1 MADAVAPVV
10 CGASKGVVCC
20 NAGSCVFGADGA
32 ADAGCDV
39 DVVGDPGLTGDLGI
53 SPWSDRPARAPHP
66 AFASEALSVS
76 VPCKSGV
83 DVDGAV
89 AVLAGVI
96 VAALPGTNCWNLRN
110 RFASSIIPPSFMQR
124 RN

>member
-10 CGASKGVVCC
+10 CGASKCAACC
-20 NAGSCVFGADGA
+20 KAGSCVFGADGA
-32 ADAGCDV
+32 ADAIYDV
-39 DVVGDPGLTGDLGI
+39 DNVDDPGLMADLGI

-66 AFASEALSVS
+66 SFASDALSVF

-83 DVDGAV
+83 DVNGAV
-89 AVLAGVI
+89 GVLAGVI
-96 VAALPGTNCWNLRN
+96 VASLLGTNCWNLRK
-110 RFASSIIPPSFMQR
+110 RFGSSIIPPSFMQL